1 MSNLVTTLL
10 SVFAMT
16 SSSGCVGGLGI
27 PHLRDNGTRM
37 GRLEM
42 RVFGEEGAES
52 IADFE
57 MELVLRTANIR
68 DLLQR

>member
-10 SVFAMT
+10 NVFAMT
-16 SSSGCVGGLGI
+16 SWSSCVGGLGI

-37 GRLEM
+37 GGLEM
-42 RVFGEEGAES
+42 RDFGEEGADS

-57 MELVLRTANIR
+57 MELVLRRANIR
-68 DLLQR
+68 DFMEG